1 MKNVKTTQETLTE
14 LKRNAEKA
22 KDIRLLH
29 ELLPTLSDEGLLAIY
44 FRYWEC
50 LLINDI
56 ARILGR
62 SWDYTDKLIEKS
74 IRDLRGGF
82 LKVERTNEQLQAA

>member
-1 MKNVKTTQETLTE
+1 MKKVNSARETLTG

-22 KDIRLLH
+22 KDIQLLYD
-29 ELLPTLSDEGLLAIY
+29 LLPSLSDEGLLAIY

-62 SWDYTDKLIEKS
+62 SWDDTDQLIENS
-74 IRDLRGGF
+74 IG
-82 LKVERTNEQLQAA
+82 